1 MTSRE
6 HLLYLSMLKIRL
18 VEETIAELYK
28 EQEMRCPVHLCSGQE
43 AVAAGVC
50 ANLNKTDYVLS
61 NHRSHGH
68 YLAKGGSLPGMMA
81 EIYGKETGTSR
92 GKGGSQHLTDQ
103 AAGFLGATPIVGGII
118 PVAVGV
124 AFGTHLKKE
133 KRITTVFLGDAATEE
148 GVFAESLNFAALKNL
163 PIIFVC
169 ENNLYS
175 VYSPLAVRQPVLRD
189 NVAIARS
196 YGLFAKRGDG
206 NNVEIV
212 DQLAGEAVEHV
223 RRGRGPA
230 YVEFTTYR
238 FREHCGPNYDNNIG
252 YRDEAEYLSWRQR
265 CPLETY
271 EQYLLKEKKID
282 QKTID
287 SLKKQLQTE
296 INEAVAFA
304 KRSPFPPIE
313 EAFLHVYA

>member
-1 MTSRE
+1 MTPRAHS
-6 HLLYLSMLKIRL
+6 LYSSMLKIRL
-18 VEETIAELYK
+18 VEETIAELYQ

-50 ANLNKTDYVLS
+50 ANLRQDDYVLS

-68 YLAKGGSLPGMMA
+68 YLAKGGSLKGMMA

-103 AAGFLGATPIVGGII
+103 EVGFLGATPIVGGII

-124 AFGTHLKKE
+124 AFGTYMKKE
-133 KRITTVFLGDAATEE
+133 KKVTAVFLGEAATEE
-148 GVFAESLNFAALKNL
+148 GVFAESLNFAALKKL

-175 VYSPLAVRQPVLRD
+175 VYSPLAVRQPAERD
-189 NVAIARS
+189 NVAIARA
-196 YGLFAKRGDG
+196 YGIFAKKGAG
-206 NNVEIV
+206 NDVEVV
-212 DQLAGEAVEHV
+212 DLIAGEAVNHV
-223 RRGRGPA
+223 RRGLGPA
-230 YVEFTTYR
+230 YIEFDTYR

-252 YRDEAEYLSWRQR
+252 YRDEEEYLIWRQR

-271 EQYLLKEKKID
+271 EQYLLNEKKIN

-287 SLKKQLQTE
+287 DYKKQLQRE
-296 INEAVAFA
+296 ISEAVAFA
-304 KRSPFPPIE
+304 KQSPFPPVE